1 MTDRQTVISYL
12 TARAASCRRY
22 AASSTDGDAHNAA
35 ASAIDLTAKILAQDP
50 QTDAISDL
58 EWYVRAFNERGA
70 MQAAKILTALIGDI
84 QEGLHIEECST
95 A

>member
-1 MTDRQTVISYL
+1 MRQSIIAHL

-22 AASSTDGDAHNAA
+22 ASNSTDGDAHNAA
-35 ASAIDLTAKILAQDP
+35 ASAIDLTAKLMAQDP

-58 EWYVRAFNERGA
+58 EWYVRSFNERDE

-84 QEGLHIEECST
+84 QEGLHIQD
-95 A
+95 AA